1 MMKRVFSVWLLLA
14 AGLLLIMGAESCSN
28 EEEKESEESNQNP
41 AETELH
47 KMYSSGV
54 DLINPQQGEPNYSQA
69 LEIFKDA
76 ANKGDDSSMLATALL
91 YEYGLGAKQDLNSA
105 LEYYKKA
112 AEQGSEVAREKVQC
126 LSNTTGEQNKI
137 VFPKESDYTYNEV
150 YITSSNE
157 GIQLVNGN
165 ATFVASGSCIKAMDG
180 CGSPLYYSFNNVGHK
195 SKVTL
200 DSKETAASLLIAVL
214 PYVLS
219 EKVDDQTFDKFKNDV
234 KALPLTQ
241 QLAKKIDECIVNTG
255 FLNADVIAADY
266 EQAVDELLNLLFEEN
281 SNIQS
286 KTIRQSYDKVV
297 PYAKSKAGESGFGG
311 GGSVRVWGENDPPI
325 LVLGNDELS
334 GQKISNQSVEFELKE
349 SKYDDVKD
357 VWNCKFTITN
367 SYNPFYIAVN
377 KVKLPVTEET
387 VLNGIE
393 TYDMLENVIG
403 PFVAPDVLSLKG
415 TWQYV
420 SGSFEG
426 LWDLVTKHELNDY
439 FSPTKDYSIVFESEY
454 DAIAVT
460 SFDSNYPQL
469 IVYYIVKD
477 LAFPLIE
484 KIIEDKITADPS
496 DEYATEAIKALVTK
510 LVLNDKV
517 VKAVWKLKQMM
528 VNGSS
533 DEEVFYAFTSLWDE
547 MLDVFKEYILDELKD
562 GVTGVWIQNASGQM
576 VLSEKGLGLYG
587 TVEKTFGPGLSSV
600 FGGITEA
607 RDAAASSLGVWVTAY
622 KNARKA
628 YKALQ
633 PLTGFSFKPFTV
645 SVSPKCFAHNN
656 PVVTPGSVSNI
667 TIERKYLV
675 HWNNNYCSPDFK
687 IIFDNDKHGV
697 RIGYDNE
704 HYVGASGLILYAAND
719 VDRIFDEELY
729 GQWNMGSVL
738 TDEWVNEKIVFTS
751 DGNVA
756 YYQNGSLLLSESVSV
771 LGIKDAKSIRFD
783 FNPYGWWTGHYHHM
797 DDLKVTINGKLVID
811 DTFDYF
817 DYNVWEEP
825 VNPDGVKTEDGIMR
839 MEQNRTDQDYHLR
852 SKPIS
857 LVGY

>member
-1 MMKRVFSVWLLLA
+1 MGGSTGTVSIKIMKKEFRLLILLT
-14 AGLLLIMGAESCSN
+14 AGLLLMGAESCSK
-28 EEEKESEESNQNP
+28 EEEKEFEEPNQNP
-41 AETELH
+41 AEPELH

-76 ANKGDDSSMLATALL
+76 ADKGDDSSMLATALL

-112 AEQGSEVAREKVQC
+112 AEQGSQVAKVKVQS
-126 LSNTTGEQNKI
+126 LSNTDEQNKI
-137 VFPKESDYTYNEV
+137 VFPKESDYMYNDV

-180 CGSPLYYSFNNVGHK
+180 CGSPLYYSFNNAGHK

-214 PYVLS
+214 PYVLN
-219 EKVDDQTFDKFKNDV
+219 EKIDDQTFDKFKNDV

-241 QLAKKIDECIVNTG
+241 QFAKKIDECIVNTG
-255 FLNADVIAADY
+255 FLNADVIAVDY
-266 EQAVDELLNLLFEEN
+266 GLAVDELLHLLFEDN

-297 PYAKSKAGESGFGG
+297 PYAKSKVGESGFGS
-311 GGSVRVWGENDPPI
+311 GGSFKFWGENYLPI
-325 LVLGNDELS
+325 LVLGNDEVI
-334 GQKISNQSVEFELKE
+334 GQKASNQSVEFELKE
-349 SKYDDVKD
+349 AKYDDVKD

-367 SYNPFYIAVN
+367 SYNPFYIAIN

-387 VLNGIE
+387 VLEGIE

-420 SGSFEG
+420 SGTFEG
-426 LWDLVTKHELNDY
+426 LWDIVTKCELNDY
-439 FSPTKDYSIVFESEY
+439 FSPTKDYAIEFKSEY

-528 VNGSS
+528 VNGNS

-562 GVTGVWIQNASGQM
+562 GVTGVWIRDASGQM
-576 VLSEKGLGLYG
+576 VLSETGLKLYG

-607 RDAAASSLGVWVTAY
+607 RDVAASSLGMWITVY
-622 KNARKA
+622 KNTRKA
-628 YKALQ
+628 VKALQ
-633 PLTGFSFKPFTV
+633 PLTGFSFKPFSV
-645 SVSPKCFAHNN
+645 SLSPKCFAHNYIAPEPLTITCT
-656 PVVTPGSVSNI
+656 PVAFVVAGTTDNIKATANKDCKI
-667 TIERKYLV
+667 TIYVNGVAKATISNQSSLIYDLSQL
-675 HWNNNYCSPDFK
+675 SPGTYTLK
-687 IIFDNDKHGV
+687 CMA
-697 RIGYDNE
+697 E
-704 HYVGASGLILYAAND
+704 
-719 VDRIFDEELY
+719 Y
-729 GQWNMGSVL
+729 GSETAF
-738 TDEWVNEKIVFTS
+738 TDELSFTVFGKNDDS
-751 DGNVA
+751 G
-756 YYQNGSLLLSESVSV
+756 QL
-771 LGIKDAKSIRFD
+771 
-783 FNPYGWWTGHYHHM
+783 M
-797 DDLKVTINGKLVID
+797 DIEGENL
-811 DTFDYF
+811 
-817 DYNVWEEP
+817 
-825 VNPDGVKTEDGIMR
+825 
-839 MEQNRTDQDYHLR
+839 
-852 SKPIS
+852 
-857 LVGY
+857 